1 MKGKRIIS
9 VVLCL
14 LLTLSLL
21 PVGALAEGEDPAAPA
36 LTSDPTDP
44 QTDPEPGE
52 DLEDP
57 VADVDDEDPPA
68 DVDDDDPVTDV
79 DDDDPPADVDD
90 DDPVADLDDEDPPA
104 PVEPQ
109 DDGPAAKDGDVYVV
123 AGSANENLSQGG
135 VPTPIFGTAWD
146 GTLSA
151 NQMTLS
157 GSVYTKTYTVAGA
170 YTVEFKVVKNGET
183 WYGNGESN
191 IHLDLPAG
199 CKFTVTFNPSTN
211 AVSASVAMDYTSVYV
226 ASDLLNNWQ
235 ADGQAMTQKQPGIW
249 ETQLQVP
256 AGSHG
261 FKFTIDGSWD
271 RNFGRGLYQSTF
283 VTGQERDAKWN
294 GSDNM
299 MLNFDAA
306 TTVTLRLNL
315 TNFNYQTK
323 SGAKYGVFVQDNT
336 FNITLN
342 ATLDGVQG
350 TPFYEGGG
358 YNVADNTG
366 VLRLL
371 DPVDNMYR
379 PKASAEGTLVRF
391 SVTVPNGYSCA
402 VTVTDDANNAITPTA
417 GETTTDNLGRA
428 VTEYSFGMSWRSSG
442 WKRRT

>member
-1 MKGKRIIS
+1 MWMTTI
-9 VVLCL
+9 
-14 LLTLSLL
+14 
-21 PVGALAEGEDPAAPA
+21 
-36 LTSDPTDP
+36 
-44 QTDPEPGE
+44 
-52 DLEDP
+52 
-57 VADVDDEDPPA
+57 
-68 DVDDDDPVTDV
+68 
-79 DDDDPPADVDD
+79 PPADVDD

-109 DDGPAAKDGDVYVV
+109 DDGPAAKDGDVYVI

-358 YNVADNTG
+358 YTVADNTG

-391 SVTVPNGYSCA
+391 SVTVPNGYSCT

-428 VTEYSFGMSWRSSG
+428 VTEYSFGSSWRSSG

>member
-57 VADVDDEDPPA
+57 VADLDDEDPPA

-170 YTVEFKVVKNGET
+170 YTVEFKVVKNGD
-183 WYGNGESN
+183 S
-191 IHLDLPAG
+191 DAG
-199 CKFTVTFNPSTN
+199 K
-211 AVSASVAMDYTSVYV
+211 D
-226 ASDLLNNWQ
+226 
-235 ADGQAMTQKQPGIW
+235 
-249 ETQLQVP
+249 
-256 AGSHG
+256 
-261 FKFTIDGSWD
+261 
-271 RNFGRGLYQSTF
+271 
-283 VTGQERDAKWN
+283 
-294 GSDNM
+294 
-299 MLNFDAA
+299 
-306 TTVTLRLNL
+306 
-315 TNFNYQTK
+315 
-323 SGAKYGVFVQDNT
+323 
-336 FNITLN
+336 
-342 ATLDGVQG
+342 
-350 TPFYEGGG
+350 
-358 YNVADNTG
+358 
-366 VLRLL
+366 
-371 DPVDNMYR
+371 
-379 PKASAEGTLVRF
+379 
-391 SVTVPNGYSCA
+391 
-402 VTVTDDANNAITPTA
+402 
-417 GETTTDNLGRA
+417 
-428 VTEYSFGMSWRSSG
+428 
-442 WKRRT
+442 